1 MFLVTD
7 VLVLGLRALTFVAL
21 FQAAGTVIFLGIF
34 QRDLGVGVAERCR
47 NLARLA
53 AVVALTAAVL
63 HFVLTP
69 ARMAGDL
76 AETFDPSL
84 GALLLLSTS
93 GTAHVVRVVGLA
105 LLLLS
110 LDRASR
116 LNNAVALLGAS
127 LALASFALM
136 GHTAIH
142 PQRWL
147 LAVLLLVHLGVGA
160 LWFGALLPLRWAVSG
175 EAADRAGAI
184 VARFSALAVKLVP
197 LILVCGAIMSV
208 VLVRSLAEL
217 ATGYGALLLS
227 KTGVFAVLMGLA
239 ALNKWRFGPRL
250 AGGDLAANAALRRTV
265 AIEWLL
271 LAALL
276 IGTAVGTSL
285 FSPEH
290 LEGLFGPEHGAE
302 PAH

>member
-1 MFLVTD
+1 VFLATD
-7 VLVLGLRALTFVAL
+7 ALVLGLRALTFVAL
-21 FQAAGTVIFLGIF
+21 FQAVGAVLFLRSFERELGAGMHL
-34 QRDLGVGVAERCR
+34 RCR

-69 ARMAGDL
+69 ARMAGDFGS
-76 AETFDPSL
+76 TFDPSL
-84 GALLLLSTS
+84 GGLLLGSNS
-93 GTAHVVRVVGLA
+93 GTAHIVRVVGLA

-116 LNNAVALLGAS
+116 LNDAVALLGAA

-136 GHTAIH
+136 GHTVIH

-147 LAVLLLVHLGVGA
+147 LAVLLLAHLGVGA
-160 LWFGALLPLRWAVSG
+160 WWFGALLPLRWAPGGDAPEQV
-175 EAADRAGAI
+175 GAL
-184 VARFSALAVKLVP
+184 VQRFSALAVKFVP
-197 LILVCGAIMSV
+197 AILVCGVLMIF

-217 ATGYGALLLS
+217 ATGYGVLLLA
-227 KTGVFAVLMGLA
+227 KAGLFAVLMGLA
-239 ALNKWRFGPRL
+239 TLNKWRFGPRL
-250 AGGDLAANAALRRTV
+250 GSGDVAAVAGFRRTV

-271 LAALL
+271 IVVLL

-285 FSPEH
+285 YSPEH
-290 LEGLFGPEHGAE
+290 LEGAFAPEHQAE
-302 PAH
+302 PSH